1 MEFDQLL
8 FWFIPRRALV
18 CRDVL
23 VIFWGV
29 EAFGGSRCCG
39 CDELDGL
46 DRATLVGDS
55 IYRGDL
61 DFSGRGLPDQ
71 SPNDESIH
79 YLPCVVGVAMLWY
92 LTLVFERVATIE
104 ELADV
109 ATDVVL
115 ESKVAS
121 WVLTHE
127 PRNIK
132 HKIVKDHELLSF
144 L

>member
-1 MEFDQLL
+1 
-8 FWFIPRRALV
+8 
-18 CRDVL
+18 
-23 VIFWGV
+23 
-29 EAFGGSRCCG
+29 
-39 CDELDGL
+39 
-46 DRATLVGDS
+46 
-55 IYRGDL
+55 
-61 DFSGRGLPDQ
+61 
-71 SPNDESIH
+71 
-79 YLPCVVGVAMLWY
+79 MLWH